1 MTAPSPVRLRLVI
14 AYDGAG
20 YQGWQTQKHGQGVE
34 ELVLRAVRK
43 IFPGAGPVHGS
54 SRTDAGVHALGLV
67 AHVDV
72 PRGEFRMPARKA
84 LLALNAHLPEDIRVM
99 QVARARPGFHAR
111 FDAAGKEY
119 RYRIWNAPAMNPL
132 LRHVAWHIP
141 RPLDLAAMR
150 AAAAPLVGRHDFR
163 AFTANPGYE
172 RESTVRTLKRVDV
185 RCRGPE
191 IQIVIEG
198 AGFLYKMCR
207 GIAGT
212 LAQAGLGKIP
222 AQAIPE
228 ILAGRDRRQAGMNAP
243 AHGLT
248 LWRVKYRAARTA
260 PDRRPPARSPVA
272 AAIRPR

>member
-1 MTAPSPVRLRLVI
+1 MSAAPPAVRLRLVI
-14 AYDGAG
+14 AYDGTR
-20 YQGWQTQKHGQGVE
+20 YQGWQTQKHGQGIE
-34 ELVLRAVRK
+34 ELVLRAVRQ
-43 IFPGAGPVHGS
+43 IFPGADCVQGS

-72 PRGEFRMPARKA
+72 PRAEFRMPARKA
-84 LLALNAHLPEDIRVM
+84 LLALNAYLPEDIRIM
-99 QVARARPGFHAR
+99 QVARARADFHAR

-119 RYRIWNAPAMNPL
+119 RYRLWNAPAMNPL
-132 LRHVAWHIP
+132 LRHVAWHIA

-172 RESTVRTLKRVDV
+172 RQSTVRTLTRVAV
-185 RCRGPE
+185 RRRGPE
-191 IQIVIEG
+191 ITLVIEG
-198 AGFLYKMCR
+198 DGFLYKMCR

-212 LAQAGLGKIP
+212 LVQAGLGKIP
-222 AQAIPE
+222 PSAVPE

-248 LWRVKYRAARTA
+248 LWRVKYRAARA
-260 PDRRPPARSPVA
+260 P
-272 AAIRPR
+272 